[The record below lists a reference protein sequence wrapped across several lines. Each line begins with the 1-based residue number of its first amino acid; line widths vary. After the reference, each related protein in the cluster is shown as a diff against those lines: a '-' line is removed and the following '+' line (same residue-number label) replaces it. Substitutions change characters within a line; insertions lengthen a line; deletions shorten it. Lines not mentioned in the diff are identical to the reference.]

1 MFVLVSAIVDR
12 LSPVLG
18 SGWKV
23 ADGTQHVDRTALP
36 RADVRMQG
44 VTLERVSG
52 PSVLLQARFVVTLA
66 ISSASTAFSSL
77 DSVVSGVIANL
88 HNWRPQGYSAR
99 LQMQGI
105 AEVDYM
111 DQGLF
116 GYEVAFTIALTRQ
129 GVND

>member
-1 MFVLVSAIVDR
+1 MFALVPAIVAR

-18 SGWKV
+18 AGWRI
-23 ADGTQHVDRTALP
+23 ADGAQHVDRTALP

-44 VTLERVSG
+44 VALERVSG
-52 PSVLLQARFVVTLA
+52 PSVLLQARYVVTLT
-66 ISSASTAFSSL
+66 ISNAATAFAAL
-77 DSVVSGVIANL
+77 DAVVADAIANL